1 MSVENKIKQIKE
13 KAAQVA
19 VKAAAVA
26 TLMTGT
32 GAVSSCDNQG
42 QNGTTGENKDKI
54 ENVTEKIENV
64 TEIDKADGTKT
75 SVVFRATHFSDRS
88 GHSHTDFLMENGDK
102 IMGWENDRFI
112 EPGDTVTYE
121 MKEGELT
128 EGRVDGSI
136 KAVRYKGDAEVKK
149 KVDFGKIGK
158 IGKDRTD

>member
-1 MSVENKIKQIKE
+1 MSVTNKIKE

-42 QNGTTGENKDKI
+42 QNGTTDANKD
-54 ENVTEKIENV
+54 KIENV

-75 SVVFRATHFSDRS
+75 SVVFRATHFSDRG

-102 IMGWENDRFI
+102 IFGLKNDRFI

-121 MKEGELT
+121 MEDRELT
-128 EGRVDGSI
+128 DGRARGRI
-136 KAVRYKGDAEVKK
+136 KAVRYKGNTEVKK